1 MECFRFGALRDLSR
15 GKPVVDVACPLCGPT
30 RKSPS
35 NRTRKVLRVWDDG
48 GDFITFKCSRCE
60 ESGYAKPEGGRASA
74 PRRVEPASQ
83 VRPAEPVED
92 KSAKARF
99 LWERSEPAKGSIV
112 EAYLRSR
119 GCWIDTPS
127 IRFLPA
133 RGEHFHAAIS
143 RFGIGGKTNGVHL
156 TRLSSDGTG
165 KAGTDKDKVM
175 LGPSVGEPVVVWDNP
190 ERLDLFITEGI
201 EDAAS
206 IAVATGLTCWAA
218 GSAGRIPTVLPHA
231 RSFEAV
237 FVAADG
243 DFAGRRALQLARE
256 KRPDIIT
263 LDFGDHDANATLQK
277 HGADA
282 ILSAIDRALDHHHSA
297 AALQLAA

>member
-1 MECFRFGALRDLSR
+1 MHFNNLRCLSG
-15 GKPVVDVACPLCGPT
+15 GKPLVDAACPLCGPS

-35 NRTRKVLRVWDDG
+35 NRTRKVLRIWDNG
-48 GDFITFKCSRCE
+48 GDFITFKCSRCG
-60 ESGYAKPEGGRASA
+60 ESGYAKADNTGRATSC
-74 PRRVEPASQ
+74 RVEPAKIK
-83 VRPAEPVED
+83 PVLPD
-92 KSAKARF
+92 KSDTARF
-99 LWERSEPAKGSIV
+99 LWERSEPAKQSPV
-112 EAYLRSR
+112 ETYFRSR

-156 TRLSSDGTG
+156 TRLRSDGTG
-165 KAGTDKDKVM
+165 KAGTDKDKIM
-175 LGPSVGEPVVVWDNP
+175 LGPSVGEPIVVWDNP

-218 GSAGRIPTVLPHA
+218 GSAGRIPTILPHA
-231 RSFEAV
+231 RSFETV

-263 LDFGDHDANATLQK
+263 LDFGDNDANATLDK
-277 HGADA
+277 NGAEA
-282 ILSAIDRALDHHHSA
+282 ILSAIDRAFDHHHSA